1 RIERVSLNGI
11 SLRMRPNSN
20 VLKPCHFSKKFSVG
34 GSASNVRLE
43 WSFDPV
49 MDVTKCKLG
58 SAGRLRA
65 RVDIGNLNLKPL
77 QNDLDRIAKNMIE
90 DALNYAFEFDP
101 TDQILQ
107 TVDDVLEAD
116 CPGKRVQIG

>member
-1 RIERVSLNGI
+1 MTCEKVPNLNGD
-11 SLRMRPNSN
+11 SGPKN
-20 VLKPCHFSKKFSVG
+20 
-34 GSASNVRLE
+34 
-43 WSFDPV
+43 PV
-49 MDVTKCKLG
+49 F
-58 SAGRLRA
+58 
-65 RVDIGNLNLKPL
+65 LNLKPL

-116 CPGKRVQIG
+116 CPGKRAQIG